1 MVNNPFDDENGS
13 FSALVNAAGQYS
25 LWPSFAPVPPGWT
38 VAFGVGTRAE
48 CLDFIERSWADLRP
62 AALLEPTA
70 GAS

>member
-13 FSALVNAAGQYS
+13 FSALVNAEGQYS

-70 GAS
+70 GTS